1 MFTGHDRFERLGTL
15 AERERAAD
23 VVHASLEDDPS
34 VQSRFEERIR
44 TYRGIASAPARAPQP
59 VGVRFDLDA
68 SEHATVVEVR
78 ADDEFGLLARLAEV
92 FADLDLDVTFARA
105 TTLPQRVLDVFYVTK
120 HGQKLT
126 DRLALDQLKATLVAR
141 LATSYTIP

>member
-1 MFTGHDRFERLGTL
+1 M
-15 AERERAAD
+15 
-23 VVHASLEDDPS
+23 
-34 VQSRFEERIR
+34 QSRFEERIR
-44 TYRGIASAPARAPQP
+44 TYRGIASAPARASQP

-126 DRLALDQLKATLVAR
+126 DPLALDQLKATLVAR